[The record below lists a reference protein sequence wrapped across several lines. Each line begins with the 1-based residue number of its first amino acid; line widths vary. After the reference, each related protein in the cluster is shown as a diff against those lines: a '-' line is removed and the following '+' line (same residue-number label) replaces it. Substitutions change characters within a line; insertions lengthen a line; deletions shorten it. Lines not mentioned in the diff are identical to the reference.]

1 MTHTI
6 HHTNK
11 QDLISNIKFDLEN
24 GKIWFAE
31 QRMLLSHAYALWRL
45 REDLTE
51 SLGAERAKRFFM
63 RYGYYAGVQDAE
75 IAKKIRPDSNLTEI
89 FLVGPQLHNIRGM
102 VKVTPIELHINPE
115 QGKFYGAFD
124 WEDSFEVSYYKKK
137 NGISKEP
144 VCWALLGYASGY
156 SSFFMGKPIAFK
168 ETQCEAM
175 GHTHCHIVGKP
186 VEEWDNTTDLER
198 SLLPDPVEEELFSLR
213 HELDQLKQHKQND
226 LLTKE
231 KVFDAVGESPA
242 FQEVCKM
249 LEKASQSKVTVLL
262 EGETGVGKEA
272 FAKGLHANSQRNQQ
286 PFVAINCACIPPE
299 LIESELF
306 GVERGAFTGATQSK
320 PGKFERADK
329 GTIFLDEIVELSPRA
344 QAALLRVLQEGE
356 LERVG
361 GAKVRKIDVRV
372 VAATNES
379 LADAVA
385 AGKFRS
391 DLYYRLNTFPIHIPP
406 LRERRQDIPLLITY
420 FLKKYSQLYQK
431 RIFGISDQGRELLLK
446 HQWSGNIRELE
457 NVIERG
463 IILTD
468 HNRRIEAQDLFPRFT
483 PAEDNLGILG
493 DALSNHTTSHHK
505 QNYIRQAVEQGLD
518 LESWTADIL
527 REAVKQSSGNIS
539 EAARKLNISRA
550 TLAYQLKKYGLSDK
564 QTEY

>member
-1 MTHTI
+1 MTHSLP
-6 HHTNK
+6 HHNK

-31 QRMLLSHAYALWRL
+31 QRMLLSHAYALWCL

-75 IAKKIRPDSNLTEI
+75 IAKKIRPDAHLTEM

-102 VKVTPIELHINPE
+102 VKVTPVELMIDAE

-156 SSFFMGKPIAFK
+156 SSFFMGKQIAFK

-175 GHTHCHIVGKP
+175 GHTHCHIIGKP

-213 HELDQLKQHKQND
+213 HELDELKQHKQND
-226 LLTKE
+226 LLGKE
-231 KVFDAVGESPA
+231 KVFDAIGESPA

-249 LEKASQSKVTVLL
+249 LKKASKSKVTVLL

-272 FAKGLHANSQRNQQ
+272 FAKGLHANSNRNQQ

-306 GVERGAFTGATQSK
+306 GVEKGAFTGASQSK
-320 PGKFERADK
+320 AGKFERADK
-329 GTIFLDEIVELSPRA
+329 GTIFLDEIAELSPRA

-361 GAKVRKIDVRV
+361 GSKIRKIDVRV

-385 AGKFRS
+385 AGKFRA
-391 DLYYRLNTFPIHIPP
+391 DLYYRLNTFPVHIPP
-406 LRERRQDIPLLITY
+406 LRERRQDIPLLIAY
-420 FLKKYSQLYQK
+420 FLKKYSERHQK
-431 RIFGISDQGRELLLK
+431 RILGISDQGRELLLK
-446 HQWSGNIRELE
+446 HQWLGNIRELE

-463 IILTD
+463 VILTE
-468 HNRRIEAQDLFPRFT
+468 HNRRIEASDLFPRFMPT
-483 PAEDNLGILG
+483 EDNNLSIFGDTLGNLHPE
-493 DALSNHTTSHHK
+493 DSK
-505 QNYIRQAVEQGLD
+505 QAYIRQIVEQGLD
-518 LESWTADIL
+518 LTLWTADIL
-527 REAVKQSSGNIS
+527 REAVKQSHGNVS

-550 TLAYQLKKYGLSDK
+550 TLAYQLKKHGL
-564 QTEY
+564 TE